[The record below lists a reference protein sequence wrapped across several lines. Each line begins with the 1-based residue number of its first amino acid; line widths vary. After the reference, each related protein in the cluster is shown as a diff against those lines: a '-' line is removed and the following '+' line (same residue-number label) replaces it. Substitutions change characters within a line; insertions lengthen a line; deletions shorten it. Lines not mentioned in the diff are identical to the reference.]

1 MSIRRSELT
10 RGSYKTHRPAL
21 VSYPFDVNESVRVE
35 FIVEPFVID
44 DPGPHVVASV
54 AVADQAGLKPDM
66 GPFATSAT
74 GELDDVIDAIGD
86 MIRAGFDHGATSVQ
100 FRIDTGGDE
109 PKLGL
114 HDALNRM
121 IADVEREIG
130 MPIGDMERVDK
141 QRAVARL
148 DTHGAF
154 LLRGSV
160 DEVATMMNVSK
171 VTLYAY
177 INAVSG

>member
-1 MSIRRSELT
+1 M
-10 RGSYKTHRPAL
+10 K
-21 VSYPFDVNESVRVE
+21 DSVRVE

-54 AVADQAGLKPDM
+54 EVARDAGLEPDM

-74 GELDDVIDAIGD
+74 GDLETVISSLGD
-86 MIRAGFDHGATSVQ
+86 LVRAGFGNGATSVQ
-100 FRIDTGGDE
+100 FRIDAGPVK
-109 PKLGL
+109 PKVGL
-114 HDALNRM
+114 HDALDRM

-130 MPIGDMERVDK
+130 LPLAEMTRSQK
-141 QRAVARL
+141 QQAVARL
-148 DTHGAF
+148 ETQGAF

-160 DEVATMMNVSK
+160 EKVSTMLNVSK

-177 INAVSG
+177 INAVTKQTS

>member
-1 MSIRRSELT
+1 
-10 RGSYKTHRPAL
+10 
-21 VSYPFDVNESVRVE
+21 VRVE

-54 AVADQAGLKPDM
+54 EVAHDAGLEPDM
-66 GPFATSAT
+66 GPFATTAT
-74 GELDDVIDAIGD
+74 GDLDAVIASLGD
-86 MIRAGFDHGATSVQ
+86 LVRAGFSNGASSVQ
-100 FRIDTGGDE
+100 FRIDRGESE
-109 PKLGL
+109 PRRGL
-114 HDALNRM
+114 HGALDRM

-130 MPIGDMERVDK
+130 LPLADMARAEK
-141 QRAVARL
+141 QQAVARL
-148 DTHGAF
+148 DAHGAF

-177 INAVSG
+177 INAVGSAG